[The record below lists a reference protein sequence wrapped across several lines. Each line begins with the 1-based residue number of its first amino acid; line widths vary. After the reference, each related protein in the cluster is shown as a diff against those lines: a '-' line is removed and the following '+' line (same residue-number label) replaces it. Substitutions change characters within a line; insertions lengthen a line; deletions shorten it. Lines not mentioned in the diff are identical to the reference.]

1 MDVRELTQ
9 DERQVL
15 FGLLAYVAAADGE
28 VGEGELRELELL
40 GDELGVEALSTALAD
55 ARNVYPTR
63 ERLLD
68 AVGTVR
74 RRDARELMRTLLIDL
89 ATADGD
95 RGHEENALLSEVTR
109 IWARG

>member
-15 FGLLAYVAAADGE
+15 FGLLAYTASADGE
-28 VGEGELRELELL
+28 IGDGELRELELL
-40 GDELGVEALSTALAD
+40 GDELGVEALPSALAE
-55 ARNVYPTR
+55 ARRTWPSR
-63 ERLLD
+63 ERLLE

-74 RRDARELMRTLLIDL
+74 RRDARELIRTLLIDL

-95 RGHEENALLSEVTR
+95 RGDEENALLSEVTR